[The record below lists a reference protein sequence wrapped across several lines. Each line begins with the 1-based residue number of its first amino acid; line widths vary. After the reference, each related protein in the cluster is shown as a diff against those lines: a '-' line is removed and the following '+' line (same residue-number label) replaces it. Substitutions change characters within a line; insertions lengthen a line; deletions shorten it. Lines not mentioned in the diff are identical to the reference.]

1 MNGLSALAVTLMM
14 NIALPG
20 LVAQPPATPGNVTPP
35 PWRWQQDPVSKSDE
49 HRVVGKVLSIDRE
62 RGLAKLATDE
72 GVMDVRPPSQTLR
85 AIRVGDTVSVP
96 RAGAEQGSAS
106 PRE

>member
-1 MNGLSALAVTLMM
+1 MNTLAALAVIGTIT
-14 NIALPG
+14 IAFPGFIAQLPG
-20 LVAQPPATPGNVTPP
+20 TPGNATPP
-35 PWRWQQDPVSKSDE
+35 TWRWQQDPVSKSDE

-62 RGLAKLATDE
+62 HGLAKLATED
-72 GVMDVRPPSQTLR
+72 GVVDVRPPSQTLR

-96 RAGAEQGSAS
+96 RSGTAPSAS